1 MGIRLSERNA
11 LTRGKASFPYTRG
24 KPVAERKRKG
34 VASSGGAGIT
44 SPLRRLPPRPTLPPS
59 PFPSSLP
66 APYPPPCLAF
76 SLAGWLFVCLGS
88 LACRCVVCLCV
99 SSSSC
104 SVGVVVLFSGLFSLC
119 PVSWFSVFLL
129 SFCVYVHVSMSMCLC
144 SWFLGCVS
152 CWCCILS
159 LWCLFYLCVCCV
171 WCLCLWLVRVCCV
184 LIVLPCLCVLLV
196 LCLLL
201 IVCYLLVYCLL
212 SFCVL
217 SVVCCRCCFR

>member
-24 KPVAERKRKG
+24 KPAGSRKRKG

-44 SPLRRLPPRPTLPPS
+44 SPL
-59 PFPSSLP
+59 
-66 APYPPPCLAF
+66 PCLAF

-129 SFCVYVHVSMSMCLC
+129 SFCVYVHVSVFLVSWLC
-144 SWFLGCVS
+144 VLLVLYLVS
-152 CWCCILS
+152 VVSVLS
-159 LWCLFYLCVCCV
+159 LCLLCMVFV
-171 WCLCLWLVRVCCV
+171 SLVGSYVLCPYCSPVS
-184 LIVLPCLCVLLV
+184 LPCLCVLLV